1 MQPPT
6 EHANTHSAGEAE
18 IEVEVEPRPQGQAEA
33 DSGGPQTLEVT
44 DDAAGKRLDQ
54 FLAASLPGHSRAVVQ
69 DWIKAGRVTLDGT
82 SASPSIRLKAG
93 MRIVYTPAS
102 AARAERWEAES
113 VTFDVVFADD
123 DLIVIDKPAGL
134 VVHPGAGNS
143 SGTLVNGILYQFPE
157 TEHVPRA
164 GLVHRIDK
172 DTSGLLLVARSEAA
186 HQALSAAIAEHAVA
200 RQYVAVCQRVM
211 VSGQTIDA
219 PIARHPTDRIRMA
232 VASPERSAARDAVTH
247 IRVLERFRAHSLI
260 RATLETGRTHQ
271 IRVHMAHIGYPLV
284 GDALYGGRFRL
295 PPDPGPE
302 LIEALSQFRRQA
314 LHAEQL
320 VFAHPISGEAMTFT
334 SPMPQDMQRLVDVLR
349 TDAARHAEGL

>member
-1 MQPPT
+1 MADAPAESITESITDSNSDTETQPD
-6 EHANTHSAGEAE
+6 G
-18 IEVEVEPRPQGQAEA
+18 R
-33 DSGGPQTLEVT
+33 GPQTLAVT
-44 DDAAGKRLDQ
+44 DDAAGRRLDQ

-69 DWIKAGRVTLDGT
+69 EWIKSGRVTLDDAK
-82 SASPSIRLKAG
+82 ASPSVRLKPG
-93 MRIVYTPAS
+93 MRIRYTPAP
-102 AARAERWEAES
+102 AARAERWEAEP
-113 VTFDVVFADD
+113 VAFDVVFADG

-143 SGTLVNGILYQFPE
+143 RGTLVNGILHQFPE

-172 DTSGLLLVARSEAA
+172 DTSGLLVVARSEAA

-211 VSGQTIDA
+211 VSGQSIDA
-219 PIARHPTDRIRMA
+219 PIARHPTDRLRMA
-232 VASPERSAARDAVTH
+232 VVSPERSGARDAVTH
-247 IRVLERFRAHSLI
+247 IRVLKRFRAHSLI

-302 LIEALSQFRRQA
+302 LIETLSQFRRQA

-320 VFAHPISGEAMTFT
+320 SFDHPISGEAMTFT
-334 SPMPQDMQRLVDVLR
+334 SPVPRDLQALLNVLR
-349 TDAARHAEGL
+349 SDAAHHAEGH

>member
-1 MQPPT
+1 MHPST
-6 EHANTHSAGEAE
+6 DHANPIGEIEANPEAE
-18 IEVEVEPRPQGQAEA
+18 ANTQANA
-33 DSGGPQTLEVT
+33 DSETPKTLEVT
-44 DDAAGKRLDQ
+44 DDAVGRRLDQ

-69 DWIKAGRVTLDGT
+69 DWIKSGRVTLDGEP
-82 SASPSIRLKAG
+82 ASPSVRLKAG
-93 MRIVYTPAS
+93 MHIAYVPAP
-102 AARAERWEAES
+102 AMRVERWEAES
-113 VTFDVVFADD
+113 VSFEVVFADD

-134 VVHPGAGNS
+134 VVHPGAGNP
-143 SGTLVNGILYQFPE
+143 SGTLVNGILHRFPE

-186 HQALSAAIAEHAVA
+186 HQALSAAIALHAVA

-232 VASPERSAARDAVTH
+232 VASPERSAAREAVTH

-295 PPDPGPE
+295 PPEPGAE
-302 LIEALSQFRRQA
+302 LIAMLSQFRRQA
-314 LHAEQL
+314 LHAEAL
-320 VFAHPISGEAMTFT
+320 SFEHPITGASMTFT
-334 SPMPQDMQRLVDVLR
+334 SPMPADMQTLIEVLR
-349 TDAARHAEGL
+349 TDAAQHATDH